1 MIKAQFKTISFY
13 HKNTMKKKINNL
25 FKKIIIIL
33 NLIFIFAFYISSVN
47 AAVPVFVDTKD
58 ISDETEQPG
67 QLVFNNDG
75 TKMFLTGYGVKKVFE
90 YALSTAYDVSTASI
104 TTNYSVSAKET
115 ALNAVAFNPDGTKM
129 FVTGSAS
136 DKIHQYSLST
146 GFDLSSTVTFVKSSD
161 SITEEE
167 GNPEVILFNDD
178 GTKIYIT
185 GRVSDAVHEYDLGSA
200 YDVGSLTLVT
210 SFSMSSETNIT
221 EGMSFND
228 DGTKLFM
235 NDLQFDKVFQYSLST
250 PYSFESTVTLEG
262 SFSIADQESH
272 SQYVAFNNDGT
283 KMYIVGNNGDDITE
297 YSLSCAFHVLTTA
310 CSSSS
315 SSSSSSTSDPTTDSD
330 VVGSI
335 KASTRLSKNVISH
348 SINSISN
355 RLNFI
360 KNNKSNEDLSNQKI
374 DLNFGNP
381 ILTSMYNAS
390 SVSKKLN
397 QSPLK
402 NNLPEGWSMWNEGTI
417 SLSKILDDSTK
428 KDILSNNLTIGFDK
442 KINGNEIEGFAFQVG
457 YSDIDVG
464 KDGTGSESIN
474 YNFSIYRTKPLE
486 NNNYIETIF
495 GVGLITNDLTRI
507 DGTNILSANRNDKQL
522 FGSFNL
528 NKPIKQN
535 KFTFTPSAKIDFG
548 YTFLESFREQGT
560 NALKFSS
567 QEIETGIVSLGL
579 KFDGLTNFNNSKI
592 KPFGSLE
599 YGYDFTEIS
608 TAKLNYISDTG
619 TTYSFDQDD
628 NLNHVLTSKLGFNY
642 SFKDK
647 LNIFSNYKR
656 TQRSSSNHTDSID
669 LSLNFKSK
677 RETEYAMSLG
687 GSKDLS
693 AGFNV
698 AKNINGFDLKF
709 DVNQSF
715 EDTADKNVLVS
726 LSTKF

>member
-33 NLIFIFAFYISSVN
+33 NSIFIFAFYISSVN

-272 SQYVAFNNDGT
+272 SQYVAFNDDGT

-297 YSLSCAFHVLTTA
+297 YSLSCAFHVLTTS
-310 CSSSS
+310 CSS
-315 SSSSSSTSDPTTDSD
+315 SSSSSSTSDPTTNND
-330 VVGSI
+330 VVGSL
-335 KASTRLSKNVISH
+335 KASTKLSKNVITH
-348 SINSISN
+348 SINSISD

-360 KNNKSNEDLSNQKI
+360 KNNKSNENLSYQKI
-374 DLNFGNP
+374 NLNFGNP
-381 ILTSMYNAS
+381 ILASMYNAS

-397 QSPLK
+397 QSLLK
-402 NNLPEGWSMWNEGTI
+402 NKLPEEWSMWNEGTI

-442 KINGNEIEGFAFQVG
+442 KINANKIEGFAFQVG

-474 YNFSIYRTKPLE
+474 YNLSIYRTNPLE
-486 NNNYIETIF
+486 NNNYIDTIF
-495 GVGLITNDLTRI
+495 GIGLITNDLTRI

-608 TAKLNYISDTG
+608 TTKLNYISDTG
-619 TTYSFDQDD
+619 TTYSYDQDD

>member
-1 MIKAQFKTISFY
+1 
-13 HKNTMKKKINNL
+13 MKKKINNL

-33 NLIFIFAFYISSVN
+33 KINIFIFAFYISSVN
-47 AAVPVFVDTKD
+47 ATVPVFVDTLD
-58 ISDETEQPG
+58 ISEQTEQPG

-104 TTNYSVSAKET
+104 TANYSVSAKET

-129 FVTGSAS
+129 FITGSAS

-146 GFDLSSTVTFVKSSD
+146 GFDLTSTVTFVKSSA
-161 SITEEE
+161 SITSQE
-167 GNPEVILFNDD
+167 GNPEVILFNND

-297 YSLSCAFHVLTTA
+297 YSLSCAFHVLTTS
-310 CSSSS
+310 CSS

-330 VVGSI
+330 VVGSL
-335 KASTRLSKNVISH
+335 KASTKLSKNVITH

-360 KNNKSNEDLSNQKI
+360 RNNRSNENLSHQKI
-374 DLNFGNP
+374 NLNLGNP

-390 SVSKKLN
+390 SISEKLN

-402 NNLPEGWSMWNEGTI
+402 NKLPEGWSMWNEGTI
-417 SLSKILDDSTK
+417 SLSKILNDSTK
-428 KDILSNNLTIGFDK
+428 KDILSNNFTIGFDK
-442 KINGNEIEGFAFQVG
+442 KINENEIEGFAFQVG
-457 YSDIDVG
+457 YSDLEVG
-464 KDGTGSESIN
+464 KNGTGSESLN
-474 YNFSIYRTKPLE
+474 YNFSIYRTRPLE
-486 NNNYIETIF
+486 NNNYIESIF
-495 GVGLITNDLTRI
+495 GIGLITNDLTRI
-507 DGTNILSANRNDKQL
+507 DGSNILSANRNDKQL

-528 NKPIKQN
+528 NKPIKKN
-535 KFTFTPSAKIDFG
+535 KFTLTPSAKIDFG
-548 YTFLESFREQGT
+548 YTFLENFTEEGT
-560 NALKFSS
+560 NALKFSN
-567 QEIETGIVSLGL
+567 QKIETGIASLGL
-579 KFDGLTNFNNSKI
+579 KFDGLTNLNNSKI

-608 TAKLNYISDTG
+608 TAKLKYKSDIG
-619 TTYSFDQDD
+619 TTYSYNQDD
-628 NLNHVLTSKLGFNY
+628 NLNHVLTSKLGFDY

-647 LNIFSNYKR
+647 LNILSNYNR
-656 TQRSSSNHTDSID
+656 TQRSSSNYTDSIN
-669 LSLNFKSK
+669 LSFNFKSK
-677 RETEYAMSLG
+677 QETEYAMSLG
-687 GSKDLS
+687 GSEDLS
-693 AGFNV
+693 ASFNV
-698 AKNINGFDLKF
+698 AKNMHGFDLEF

-715 EDTADKNVLVS
+715 EDTSDKNALVS

>member
-1 MIKAQFKTISFY
+1 MIKAQFKTIRFY
-13 HKNTMKKKINNL
+13 HKNSMKKKINNL

-33 NLIFIFAFYISSVN
+33 KINFFIFAFYISSVN

-129 FVTGSAS
+129 FITGSAS

-146 GFDLSSTVTFVKSSD
+146 GFDLTSTVTFVKSSA
-161 SITEEE
+161 SITSQE

-210 SFSMSSETNIT
+210 SFSMSSETDIT

-272 SQYVAFNNDGT
+272 SQYVAFNDDGT

-315 SSSSSSTSDPTTDSD
+315 SSSSTSDPTTDSD
-330 VVGSI
+330 VVGSL
-335 KASTRLSKNVISH
+335 KASTKLSKNVITH

-360 KNNKSNEDLSNQKI
+360 KNNRSNEDLSNQKI

-507 DGTNILSANRNDKQL
+507 DGTNILSANRNDKQV

-535 KFTFTPSAKIDFG
+535 KFTLTPSAKIDFG

-619 TTYSFDQDD
+619 TTYSYDQDD

-715 EDTADKNVLVS
+715 EDTADKNVLVY

>member
-1 MIKAQFKTISFY
+1 
-13 HKNTMKKKINNL
+13 MKKKINNF
-25 FKKIIIIL
+25 FKRTVIIL
-33 NLIFIFAFYISSVN
+33 KINIFIFAFYISSVN

-58 ISDETEQPG
+58 ISEETEQPG

-129 FVTGSAS
+129 FITGSAS

-146 GFDLSSTVTFVKSSD
+146 GFDLTSTVTFVKSSA
-161 SITEEE
+161 SITSQE

-250 PYSFESTVTLEG
+250 PYSFESTITLEG

-297 YSLSCAFHVLTTA
+297 YSLSCAFHVLTTS
-310 CSSSS
+310 CSS
-315 SSSSSSTSDPTTDSD
+315 SSSSSSTSDPTTNND
-330 VVGSI
+330 VVGSL
-335 KASTRLSKNVISH
+335 KASTKLSKNVITH
-348 SINSISN
+348 SINSISD

-360 KNNKSNEDLSNQKI
+360 KNNKSYENLSYQKI
-374 DLNFGNP
+374 NLNFGNP
-381 ILTSMYNAS
+381 ILESMYNAS

-402 NNLPEGWSMWNEGTI
+402 NKLPEKWSMWNEGTI
-417 SLSKILDDSTK
+417 SLSKILDGSTK

-442 KINGNEIEGFAFQVG
+442 KINENEIEGFAFQVG
-457 YSDIDVG
+457 YSDLDVG
-464 KDGTGSESIN
+464 KNGTGSESIN
-474 YNFSIYRTKPLE
+474 YNFSIYRIRPLE
-486 NNNYIETIF
+486 KNNYIESIF
-495 GVGLITNDLTRI
+495 GIGLITNDLTRV
-507 DGTNILSANRNDKQL
+507 DGSNILSANRNDKQL

-528 NKPIKQN
+528 NKPIKKN
-535 KFTFTPSAKIDFG
+535 KYTLTPSTKIDFG
-548 YTFLESFREQGT
+548 YTFLEGFTEQGT
-560 NALKFSS
+560 NALKFSN
-567 QEIETGIVSLGL
+567 QKIETGMASLGL
-579 KFDGLTNFNNSKI
+579 KFDGLTSFNNSKI
-592 KPFGSLE
+592 KPFGSIE

-608 TAKLNYISDTG
+608 SAKLKYKSDTG
-619 TTYSFDQDD
+619 TTYSYNQGD
-628 NLNHVLTSKLGFNY
+628 NLNHVLSSRLGFDY
-642 SFKDK
+642 SFKDN
-647 LNIFSNYKR
+647 LNILSNYNR
-656 TQRSSSNHTDSID
+656 THRNSSNYSDSINF
-669 LSLNFKSK
+669 SFNFKSK
-677 RETEYAMSLG
+677 QETEYAMSLG
-687 GSKDLS
+687 GSEDLS
-693 AGFNV
+693 ASFNV
-698 AKNINGFDLKF
+698 AKNIHGFDLRF

-715 EDTADKNVLVS
+715 EDISDKNALVS

>member
-1 MIKAQFKTISFY
+1 
-13 HKNTMKKKINNL
+13 MKKKINNFL
-25 FKKIIIIL
+25 KKLIIIFKI
-33 NLIFIFAFYISSVN
+33 NILIFASYTSSAN

-58 ISDETEQPG
+58 ISDETTTPG

-75 TKMFLTGYGVKKVFE
+75 TKMFLAGYNDKKVFE
-90 YALSTAYDVSTASI
+90 YALSVAYDVSEASK
-104 TTNYSVSAKET
+104 TTEYSVSAKET

-129 FVTGSAS
+129 FITGSAS

-146 GFDLSSTVTFVKSSD
+146 GFDLTSTVTFVKSSV
-161 SITEEE
+161 SITAQE

-250 PYSFESTVTLEG
+250 AYSFESTVTLEG

-297 YSLSCAFHVLTTA
+297 YSLSCAFHILTTA

-315 SSSSSSTSDPTTDSD
+315 SSSSTSDPTSDSD

-335 KASTRLSKNVISH
+335 KTSTKLSKNVITH

-355 RLNFI
+355 RLSFI
-360 KNNKSNEDLSNQKI
+360 RNNKSNENLSNQNI
-374 DLNFGNP
+374 NLDFGNP
-381 ILTSMYNAS
+381 IFASMYDAS
-390 SVSKKLN
+390 PISKKIN
-397 QSPLK
+397 DSFSK
-402 NNLPEGWSMWNEGTI
+402 NKLPDGWSMWNEGTI

-428 KDILSNNLTIGFDK
+428 KDILSNRFTIGFDK
-442 KINGNEIEGFAFQVG
+442 KINENEINGFAFQVG
-457 YSDIDVG
+457 HSDIEVG
-464 KDGTGSESIN
+464 KNGTGSDSLN
-474 YNFSIYRTKPLE
+474 YNFSIYRTRPLE
-486 NNNYIETIF
+486 NNNYIESLF
-495 GVGLITNDLTRI
+495 GIGLIKNDLTRV
-507 DGTNILSANRNDKQL
+507 DGSNVLSGNRNDKQL
-522 FGSFNL
+522 FGSVNL
-528 NKPIKQN
+528 NKPVKKN
-535 KFTFTPSAKIDFG
+535 NYTLTPSAKIDFG
-548 YTFLESFREQGT
+548 YTFLDSFSEEGT
-560 NALKFSS
+560 NALRFSS
-567 QEIETGIVSLGL
+567 QEIETGIASLGL

-608 TAKLNYISDTG
+608 TARLSYISDTS
-619 TTYSFDQDD
+619 TSYSYNQND
-628 NLNHVLTSKLGFNY
+628 NSNHVFTSKIGFDY
-642 SFKDK
+642 SFKNN
-647 LNIFSNYKR
+647 LNIFSNYNR
-656 TQRSSSNHTDSID
+656 SQRSSSNHTDSVN

-687 GSKDLS
+687 GSEDLS
-693 AGFNV
+693 GGFNV

-709 DVNQSF
+709 NVDQSF
-715 EDTADKNVLVS
+715 QNTSNKNALVS

>member
-1 MIKAQFKTISFY
+1 
-13 HKNTMKKKINNL
+13 MKKKIKNCL
-25 FKKIIIIL
+25 KKLIIIFKI
-33 NLIFIFAFYISSVN
+33 NILIFASYTSSAN
-47 AAVPVFVDTKD
+47 AAVPVFVDTFD
-58 ISDETEQPG
+58 ISGQTEAPG

-104 TTNYSVSAKET
+104 TANYSVSAKET

-129 FVTGSAS
+129 FITGSAS

-146 GFDLSSTVTFVKSSD
+146 GFDLTSTVTFVKSSV
-161 SITEEE
+161 SITAQE

-210 SFSMSSETNIT
+210 SFSMSSETDIT
-221 EGMSFND
+221 EGMTFND

-250 PYSFESTVTLEG
+250 AYSFESTVTLEG

-315 SSSSSSTSDPTTDSD
+315 SSSSNSDPTSDSD

-335 KASTRLSKNVISH
+335 KTSAKLSKNIISH

-355 RLNFI
+355 RLGYI
-360 KNNKSNEDLSNQKI
+360 RNNMSNENLSNQNI
-374 DLNFGNP
+374 NINFGNP
-381 ILTSMYNAS
+381 IFASMYDAS
-390 SVSKKLN
+390 PISKKLN
-397 QSPLK
+397 QSLSK
-402 NNLPEGWSMWNEGTI
+402 NKLPDGWSMWNEGTI

-428 KDILSNNLTIGFDK
+428 KDILTNNFTVGFDK
-442 KINGNEIEGFAFQVG
+442 KISENDIQGFAFQVG
-457 YSDIDVG
+457 YSDIEIG
-464 KDGTGSESIN
+464 KNGTGSDSLN
-474 YNFSIYRTKPLE
+474 YNFSIYRTRPLE
-486 NNNYIETIF
+486 NNNYIESLLGI
-495 GVGLITNDLTRI
+495 GLIKNDLTRV
-507 DGTNILSANRNDKQL
+507 DGSNVLSGSRNDKQL
-522 FGSFNL
+522 FGSVNL
-528 NKPIKQN
+528 NKPIKKN
-535 KFTFTPSAKIDFG
+535 RFTITPSAKIDFG
-548 YTFLESFREQGT
+548 YTFLDSYTEIGT

-567 QEIETGIVSLGL
+567 QEIETGIASIGL
-579 KFDGLTNFNNSKI
+579 KFDGLNKFTNSKI
-592 KPFGSLE
+592 KPFGSLN

-608 TAKLNYISDTG
+608 TAKLSYLSDTN
-619 TTYSFDQDD
+619 TSYSYNQND
-628 NLNHVLTSKLGFNY
+628 NSNHIFNSKLGFNY
-642 SFKDK
+642 SFKDN
-647 LNIFSNYKR
+647 LNIFSNYNR
-656 TQRSSSNHTDSID
+656 TQRNSSNHTDSID

-677 RETEYAMSLG
+677 RETEYAMSFG
-687 GSKDLS
+687 GSEDLA

-709 DVNQSF
+709 DANQSF
-715 EDTADKNVLVS
+715 GDSSNKNALIS

>member
-297 YSLSCAFHVLTTA
+297 YSLSCAFHVLTTS
-310 CSSSS
+310 CSS

-330 VVGSI
+330 VVGSL
-335 KASTRLSKNVISH
+335 KASTKLSKNVITH

-360 KNNKSNEDLSNQKI
+360 KNNRSNEDLSNQKI

-474 YNFSIYRTKPLE
+474 YNFSIYRTNPLE
-486 NNNYIETIF
+486 NNNYIDTIF
-495 GVGLITNDLTRI
+495 GIGLITNDLTRI

-619 TTYSFDQDD
+619 TTYSYDQDD

-715 EDTADKNVLVS
+715 EDTADKNVLVN

>member
-1 MIKAQFKTISFY
+1 
-13 HKNTMKKKINNL
+13 MKKKINNFL
-25 FKKIIIIL
+25 KKLIIIFKI
-33 NLIFIFAFYISSVN
+33 NILIFASYTSSAN
-47 AAVPVFVDTKD
+47 AAVPVFVDTFD
-58 ISDETEQPG
+58 ISGQTEAPG

-104 TTNYSVSAKET
+104 TANYSVSAKET

-129 FVTGSAS
+129 FITGSAS

-146 GFDLSSTVTFVKSSD
+146 GFDLSSTVTFVKSSV
-161 SITEEE
+161 SITAQE

-210 SFSMSSETNIT
+210 SFSMSSETDIT

-250 PYSFESTVTLEG
+250 AYSFESTVTLEG

-315 SSSSSSTSDPTTDSD
+315 SSSSNSDPTSDSD

-335 KASTRLSKNVISH
+335 KTSAKLSKNIISH

-355 RLNFI
+355 RLGYI
-360 KNNKSNEDLSNQKI
+360 RNNMSNENLSNQNI
-374 DLNFGNP
+374 NINFGNP
-381 ILTSMYNAS
+381 IFASMYDAS
-390 SVSKKLN
+390 PISKKLN
-397 QSPLK
+397 QSLSK
-402 NNLPEGWSMWNEGTI
+402 NKLPDGWSMWNEGTI
-417 SLSKILDDSTK
+417 SLSKILDDSTQ
-428 KDILSNNLTIGFDK
+428 KDILTNNFTVGFDK
-442 KINGNEIEGFAFQVG
+442 KISENDIQGFAFQVG
-457 YSDIDVG
+457 YSDIEIG
-464 KDGTGSESIN
+464 KNGTGSDSLN
-474 YNFSIYRTKPLE
+474 YNFSIYRTRPLE
-486 NNNYIETIF
+486 NNNYIESLF
-495 GVGLITNDLTRI
+495 GIGLIKNDLTRV
-507 DGTNILSANRNDKQL
+507 DGSNVLSGSRNDKQL
-522 FGSFNL
+522 FGSVNL
-528 NKPIKQN
+528 NKPIKKN
-535 KFTFTPSAKIDFG
+535 RFTITPSAKIDFG
-548 YTFLESFREQGT
+548 YTFLDSFTEIGT

-567 QEIETGIVSLGL
+567 QEIETGIASIGL
-579 KFDGLTNFNNSKI
+579 KFDGLTKFTNSKI
-592 KPFGSLE
+592 KPFGALN

-608 TAKLNYISDTG
+608 TAKLSYLSDTN
-619 TTYSFDQDD
+619 TSYSYNQND
-628 NLNHVLTSKLGFNY
+628 NSNHIFNSKLGFNY
-642 SFKDK
+642 SFKDN
-647 LNIFSNYKR
+647 LNILSNYNR
-656 TQRSSSNHTDSID
+656 TQRNSSNHTDSID

-677 RETEYAMSLG
+677 RETEYAMSFG
-687 GSKDLS
+687 GSEDLA

-709 DVNQSF
+709 DANQSF
-715 EDTADKNVLVS
+715 GDSSNKNALVS

>member
-1 MIKAQFKTISFY
+1 
-13 HKNTMKKKINNL
+13 MKKKIKNFL
-25 FKKIIIIL
+25 KKLIIIFKI
-33 NLIFIFAFYISSVN
+33 NILIFASYTSSVN
-47 AAVPVFVDTKD
+47 AAVPVFVDTFD
-58 ISDETEQPG
+58 LSGQTEAPG

-75 TKMFLTGYGVKKVFE
+75 TKMFIVGYNVKKVFE

-104 TTNYSVSAKET
+104 TANYSVSAKET

-129 FVTGSAS
+129 FITGSAS

-146 GFDLSSTVTFVKSSD
+146 GFDLSSTVTFVKSSV
-161 SITEEE
+161 SITTQE

-250 PYSFESTVTLEG
+250 AYSFESTVTLEG

-297 YSLSCAFHVLTTA
+297 YSLSCAFNVLDTS

-315 SSSSSSTSDPTTDSD
+315 SSSSNSDPTSDSD

-335 KASTRLSKNVISH
+335 KTSTKLSNNVITH

-355 RLNFI
+355 RLSYLRYNS
-360 KNNKSNEDLSNQKI
+360 SNENLSNQNI
-374 DLNFGNP
+374 NLDFGNP
-381 ILTSMYNAS
+381 MFASMYDAS
-390 SVSKKLN
+390 PVSKKLN
-397 QSPLK
+397 ESLSK
-402 NNLPEGWSMWNEGTI
+402 NKLPDGWSMWNEGTI
-417 SLSKILDDSTK
+417 SLSKLLDDNTK
-428 KDILSNNLTIGFDK
+428 KDILSNNFTIGFDK
-442 KINGNEIEGFAFQVG
+442 KINDNDIKGFAFQVG
-457 YSDIDVG
+457 YSDIEVG
-464 KDGTGSESIN
+464 KNGTGSDSLN
-474 YNFSIYRTKPLE
+474 YNFSIYRTRPLE
-486 NNNYIETIF
+486 NNNYFESLF
-495 GVGLITNDLTRI
+495 GIGLIKNDLTRVN
-507 DGTNILSANRNDKQL
+507 GSNVLSGNRNDKQL
-522 FGSFNL
+522 FGSVNL
-528 NKPIKQN
+528 NKPIKKN
-535 KFTFTPSAKIDFG
+535 NYTLTPSAKIDFG
-548 YTFLESFREQGT
+548 YTFLDSFSEEGT
-560 NALKFSS
+560 NALRFSS
-567 QEIETGIVSLGL
+567 QEIETGIASLGV

-608 TAKLNYISDTG
+608 TAKLSYISDTS
-619 TTYSFDQDD
+619 TTYSYNQND
-628 NLNHVLTSKLGFNY
+628 NSNHVFTSKIGFDY
-642 SFKDK
+642 SFKNN
-647 LNIFSNYKR
+647 LNIFSNYNR
-656 TQRSSSNHTDSID
+656 TQRSSSNHTDSVN

-687 GSKDLS
+687 GSEDLS
-693 AGFNV
+693 AGLNV
-698 AKNINGFDLKF
+698 AKKLNGFDLKLNL
-709 DVNQSF
+709 DQSF
-715 EDTADKNVLVS
+715 ENASNKNALVS
-726 LSTKF
+726 LSTEF

>member
-1 MIKAQFKTISFY
+1 M
-13 HKNTMKKKINNL
+13 KNKINNF
-25 FKKIIIIL
+25 FKKVIIVFKINI
-33 NLIFIFAFYISSVN
+33 LIFASYTSSVN
-47 AAVPVFVDTKD
+47 AAVPVFVDTFD
-58 ISDETEQPG
+58 VSNETTTPG
-67 QLVFNNDG
+67 QLVFNSDG
-75 TKMFLTGYGVKKVFE
+75 TKMFLTGYNDKEVHE

-104 TTNYSVSAKET
+104 TTSFSVAAKEI
-115 ALNAVAFNPDGTKM
+115 ALNAVNFNPDGTKM
-129 FVTGSAS
+129 FIVGSHN

-146 GFDLSSTVTFVKSSD
+146 GFDLTSTVTFVKSSAAV
-161 SITEEE
+161 TAQE

-210 SFSMSSETNIT
+210 SFSMSSETDIT

-250 PYSFESTVTLEG
+250 AYSFQSTVTLEG
-262 SFSIADQESH
+262 SFSIAAQESH

-297 YSLSCAFHVLTTA
+297 YSLSCAFHILTTA

-315 SSSSSSTSDPTTDSD
+315 SSSSSSSTSDPTSNSN

-335 KASTRLSKNVISH
+335 KTSAKLSKNVITH

-360 KNNKSNEDLSNQKI
+360 KNNRSNKNLSNQNI
-374 DLNFGNP
+374 NLDFGNP
-381 ILTSMYNAS
+381 IFTSMYDAS
-390 SVSKKLN
+390 SISKKLN

-402 NNLPEGWSMWNEGTI
+402 NKLPEGWSMWNEGTI

-442 KINGNEIEGFAFQVG
+442 KINENEIKGFAFQVG
-457 YSDIDVG
+457 YSDIEVG
-464 KDGTGSESIN
+464 KNGTGSDSLN
-474 YNFSIYRTKPLE
+474 YNFSIYRTRPLE
-486 NNNYIETIF
+486 NNNYIESLF
-495 GVGLITNDLTRI
+495 GIGLIKNDLTRV
-507 DGTNILSANRNDKQL
+507 DGSNVLSGNRNDKQL
-522 FGSFNL
+522 FGSFKL
-528 NKPIKQN
+528 NKPIKKN
-535 KFTFTPSAKIDFG
+535 KFTITPSAKIDFG
-548 YTFLESFREQGT
+548 YTFLDSFTEQGT
-560 NALKFSS
+560 DALKYSS
-567 QEIETGIVSLGL
+567 QEIETGIASLGL
-579 KFDGLTNFNNSKI
+579 KFDGLTNFSNSKI
-592 KPFGSLE
+592 KPFGSLA
-599 YGYDFTEIS
+599 YGYDFTDIS
-608 TAKLNYISDTG
+608 SARLSYINDTG
-619 TTYSFDQDD
+619 TTYSYNQND
-628 NLNHVLTSKLGFNY
+628 NKNHILTSKLGFDY
-642 SFKDK
+642 TFKDN
-647 LNIFSNYKR
+647 LNIFSNYNR
-656 TQRSSSNHTDSID
+656 TQRSSSNHSDSID

-687 GSKDLS
+687 GSEDLS
-693 AGFNV
+693 AGFNL
-698 AKNINGFDLKF
+698 AKNLNGFDLKF

-715 EDTADKNVLVS
+715 QDTSDKNAHVS

>member
-1 MIKAQFKTISFY
+1 
-13 HKNTMKKKINNL
+13 MKKKIKNFL
-25 FKKIIIIL
+25 KKLIIIFKI
-33 NLIFIFAFYISSVN
+33 NILIFASYTSSVN
-47 AAVPVFVDTKD
+47 AAVPVFVDTFD
-58 ISDETEQPG
+58 ISDETTTPG

-75 TKMFLTGYGVKKVFE
+75 TKMFLTGYNDKKVFE

-104 TTNYSVSAKET
+104 TANYSVSAKET

-129 FVTGSAS
+129 FITGSAS

-146 GFDLSSTVTFVKSSD
+146 GFDLTSTVTFVKSSV
-161 SITEEE
+161 SITAQE

-210 SFSMSSETNIT
+210 SFSMSSETDIT

-250 PYSFESTVTLEG
+250 AYSFESTVTLEG

-297 YSLSCAFHVLTTA
+297 YSLSCAFHILTTA

-315 SSSSSSTSDPTTDSD
+315 SSSSNSDPTSDSD

-335 KASTRLSKNVISH
+335 KTSAKLSKNIISH

-355 RLNFI
+355 RLGYI
-360 KNNKSNEDLSNQKI
+360 RNNMSNENLSNQNI
-374 DLNFGNP
+374 NINFGNP
-381 ILTSMYNAS
+381 IFASMYDAS
-390 SVSKKLN
+390 PISKKLN
-397 QSPLK
+397 QSLSK
-402 NNLPEGWSMWNEGTI
+402 NKLPDGWSMWNEGTI
-417 SLSKILDDSTK
+417 SLSKILDDSTQ
-428 KDILSNNLTIGFDK
+428 KDILTNNFTVGFDK
-442 KINGNEIEGFAFQVG
+442 KISENEIQGFAFQVG
-457 YSDIDVG
+457 YSDIEIG
-464 KDGTGSESIN
+464 KNGTGSDSLN
-474 YNFSIYRTKPLE
+474 YNFSIYRTRPLE
-486 NNNYIETIF
+486 NDNYIESLF
-495 GVGLITNDLTRI
+495 GIGLIKNDLTRV
-507 DGTNILSANRNDKQL
+507 DGSNVLSGSRNDKQL
-522 FGSFNL
+522 FGSVNL
-528 NKPIKQN
+528 NKPIKKN
-535 KFTFTPSAKIDFG
+535 RFTITPSAKIDFG
-548 YTFLESFREQGT
+548 YTFLDSFTEIGT

-567 QEIETGIVSLGL
+567 QEIETGIASIGL
-579 KFDGLTNFNNSKI
+579 KFDGLTKFTNSKI
-592 KPFGSLE
+592 KPFGSLN

-608 TAKLNYISDTG
+608 TAKLSYLSDTN
-619 TTYSFDQDD
+619 TSYSYNQND
-628 NLNHVLTSKLGFNY
+628 NSNHIFNSKLGFNY
-642 SFKDK
+642 SFKDN
-647 LNIFSNYKR
+647 LNIFSNYNR
-656 TQRSSSNHTDSID
+656 TQRNSSNHTDSID

-677 RETEYAMSLG
+677 RETEYAMSFG
-687 GSKDLS
+687 GSEDLA

-709 DVNQSF
+709 DANQSF
-715 EDTADKNVLVS
+715 GDSSNKNALVS